1 MDDPYKV
8 LGLSRRATEEEI
20 RAAYH
25 ELVKKYHPDKYQ
37 DNPLADLAEEKLR
50 EVNEAYEM
58 LMKTSGHTTSVGG
71 QTYTYGSTGS
81 GYGYDHGQG
90 YSSDEAFAHAQN
102 SKHYSVREALDR
114 NQLSRAEQL
123 LAADGNRDPEWY
135 FLAGVLSYKK
145 GYYDDALGKVG
156 YALRMHPGNP
166 EYLRVY
172 QQIMNTGTLYKQT
185 STVNGYDSSSMCVD
199 CITCYCCSSMIS
211 PCW

>member
-8 LGLSRRATEEEI
+8 LGLNRNATDAEI
-20 RAAYH
+20 HEAYK

-50 EVNEAYEM
+50 EINEAYD
-58 LMKTSGHTTSVGG
+58 LLTKTSGHAASSGG
-71 QTYTYGSTGS
+71 YTYTYGSQ

-90 YSSDEAFAHAQN
+90 SSYSSYANAQN
-102 SKHYSVREALDR
+102 SSHYSVREALDR
-114 NQLSRAEQL
+114 DQFSRAEHL
-123 LAADGNRDPEWY
+123 LATDPNRDAEWY

-145 GYYDDALGKVG
+145 GFYDDALNKVG
-156 YALRMHPGNP
+156 YAISLQPNNI
-166 EYLRVY
+166 EYRNVY
-172 QQIMNTGTLYKQT
+172 TQMQGTGTLYRTT
-185 STVNGYDSSSMCVD
+185 STTQGYDSSRMCMD